1 MKVDAAGPVRCTL
14 LVVRDGIDS
23 GATSDVSRL
32 SSVTNPVDPNTRR
45 PRSPRSWPYRLGCV
59 AAQAETAGE
68 QKSRLSTRG
77 ALESV
82 TGLVHVI
89 RTASMPSAKSRFRSC
104 EQRCFGPPASAPGTG
119 LVKDPRAARDAP
131 RRSPH
136 CPEQVYCCLY
146 RGYRPH

>member
-1 MKVDAAGPVRCTL
+1 MSAELAVAAPESLLRMIKTCHIKKCSRPWLCGVKVKVDATGPVRCTL

-23 GATSDVSRL
+23 GATSGVSRL

-45 PRSPRSWPYRLGCV
+45 PRSPRSWLYRLGCV

-104 EQRCFGPPASAPGTG
+104 EQRCFGPPAFA
-119 LVKDPRAARDAP
+119 
-131 RRSPH
+131 
-136 CPEQVYCCLY
+136 
-146 RGYRPH
+146 